1 MLYAEAIKQ
10 LDEKLPDD
18 LSKLVPKLATLGV
31 VMTAMAGLSAGMG
44 KLTKLIG
51 KKNELVG
58 VASLIHGSG
67 NISVTKALFESAE
80 TAGLAG

>member
-1 MLYAEAIKQ
+1 MANMAKMAMMAGNIMLYAEAIKQ

-51 KKNELVG
+51 KKMN
-58 VASLIHGSG
+58 
-67 NISVTKALFESAE
+67 
-80 TAGLAG
+80 